1 MYLPLSASQILELLV
16 SQGSDLSL
24 FGQSLLE
31 RISGQVK
38 EDAFISSS
46 MCLAKLAGAKS
57 GGKGK
62 SSTSSASSSFA
73 EGSSP
78 LGVSRPGTSGFR
90 KQSTFL
96 ARGGGGKR
104 GHAGRGVSP
113 PSSRKGFRK

>member
-31 RISGQVK
+31 RISGQMK

-46 MCLAKLAGAKS
+46 MSLAKLAGA
-57 GGKGK
+57 
-62 SSTSSASSSFA
+62 
-73 EGSSP
+73 
-78 LGVSRPGTSGFR
+78 
-90 KQSTFL
+90 TFL

-113 PSSRKGFRK
+113 SPSSRKGFRK